1 MHAEMLL
8 VADHLIPGVGK
19 CVCHEDIS
27 ADVEVASAI
36 SPGWKVTNPI
46 HNPGL
51 KNLKIFR
58 RLFIL

>member
-8 VADHLIPGVGK
+8 VADHLVPGVGE

-36 SPGWKVTNPI
+36 SPGWKVTNPF
-46 HNPGL
+46 HNAG
-51 KNLKIFR
+51 
-58 RLFIL
+58 